1 VRVVEIGK
9 LLFNI
14 SAMAVDSSTQRIS
27 RLTPLEAILASL
39 HSRVEPVTPRA
50 CSLASA
56 HGRVLAA
63 DVTASKLPLEPLAL
77 RDGFAVAASAV
88 ADASP
93 YTPMPFASPPRRV
106 DAGEP
111 MPAGTDAVL
120 PLDAVTM
127 QADRA
132 AAIAAVA
139 PGEGVLPA
147 GGDISPQTILRS
159 AGAYLRGSDIAV
171 MAAAGIADVMVRE
184 PRIRIACGGVAKT
197 PLVQATIDMLTRAV
211 TAAGGTVFDADS
223 EPERLYEAL
232 GEARAHAGFVVGGTG
247 SGRGDSSVRILARF
261 GRVEAHGIAVSPGET
276 AAVGYV
282 GTRPV
287 LLTPG
292 RLDSALA
299 IWLLIGRYA
308 IAQLAGSRVEDTPKV
323 LPLKRKVTSTIGL
336 TELIPVRYDQDA
348 AHGTVADPLASG
360 YLSFESLTGS
370 DGWISVPPDS
380 EGFAAGTP
388 VAVRP
393 WP

>member
-39 HSRVEPVTPRA
+39 HSRVERVTPRA

-63 DVTASKLPLEPLAL
+63 DVAASKLPLEPLAL

-88 ADASP
+88 ADASS

-147 GGDISPQTILRS
+147 GGDISPQTILRR

-197 PLVQATIDMLTRAV
+197 PLMQAVIGMLTRAV
-211 TAAGGTVFDADS
+211 TAAGGTVFEADS

-247 SGRGDSSVRILARF
+247 SGRGDSSVRTLARF

-287 LLTPG
+287 LLMPG

-299 IWLLIGRYA
+299 IWLLIGRHV
-308 IAQLAGSRVEDTPKV
+308 IAQLAGSRVEDTPQV

-336 TELIPVRYDQDA
+336 TELIPVRYDQDT

-370 DGWISVPPDS
+370 DGWISVPPES
-380 EGFAAGTP
+380 EGFAAGAP

>member
-1 VRVVEIGK
+1 
-9 LLFNI
+9 
-14 SAMAVDSSTQRIS
+14 MAVDSSTQRIS
-27 RLTPLEAILASL
+27 HLTPLGAILASIG
-39 HSRVEPVTPRA
+39 SRVEAVTPRA

-63 DVTASKLPLEPLAL
+63 DVMASKLPPRPVAL

-88 ADASP
+88 ADAGS
-93 YTPMPFASPPRRV
+93 YTPVPFAPPPPRV

-120 PLDAVTM
+120 PLDAVTLHG
-127 QADRA
+127 DRA
-132 AAIAAVA
+132 EAIAAIS
-139 PGEGVLPA
+139 PGEGVLRA
-147 GGDISPQTILRS
+147 GGDASPQTILRR
-159 AGAYLRGSDIAV
+159 AGAYLRASDIAV
-171 MAAAGIADVMVRE
+171 MAAAGIADVSVRE
-184 PRIRIACGGVAKT
+184 PRIRIACGSMTKT
-197 PLVQATIDMLTRAV
+197 PLVQAAIDMLTRTV

-247 SGRGDSSVRILARF
+247 SGRGDSSVRTLARL

-276 AAVGYV
+276 AAIGYI

-287 LLTPG
+287 LLIPG
-292 RLDSALA
+292 RLDSAFA
-299 IWLLIGRYA
+299 IWFLIGRYL
-308 IAQLAGSRVEDTPKV
+308 IAQLAGGRVEDAPAI
-323 LPLKRKVTSTIGL
+323 LPLKRKVASTIGL
-336 TELIPVRYDQDA
+336 TELIPVRYGHDVV
-348 AHGTVADPLASG
+348 HGTMADPLASG

-370 DGWISVPPDS
+370 DGWISVPADS
-380 EGFAAGTP
+380 EGFAAGTQ